1 MKRLDTIVT
10 IALIATVGSLSAACS
25 GRSSPRA
32 DPVRTPAISVLTPT
46 PTPTMMA
53 FEMACTQEVLLQ
65 TLKSRFD
72 DPATGL
78 IIERADIRRCRGGY
92 AHVFA
97 VTERHASGS
106 PQFENEQLFLR
117 FVDGQWQSVAEGTG
131 ISCNDEDKT
140 SEHAAACIALGYQG

>member
-1 MKRLDTIVT
+1 
-10 IALIATVGSLSAACS
+10 
-25 GRSSPRA
+25 
-32 DPVRTPAISVLTPT
+32 
-46 PTPTMMA
+46 MMA

-78 IIERADIRRCRGGY
+78 IIELVDIRRCRGGY

-97 VTERHASGS
+97 VTKRHASGS
-106 PQFENEQLFLR
+106 QFENEQLFLR

-140 SEHAAACIALGYQG
+140 PEHAAACVALGYQG